1 MGLTVVES
9 RAYPLGRANVDT
21 DMIVSAE
28 WLKVTTRKGLGQA
41 VFAALRGDRA
51 NVFDDA
57 VYAGARILIA
67 GENFGCGSS
76 REHAAWAM
84 ADMGIAVVIAQSFSD
99 IFAANAFKNGILTVA
114 LPAADV
120 AVLLDIAKV
129 GKVIRVD
136 LERCRVEADGRIAY
150 DFAIDP
156 FHRRCLIE
164 GLDEIALTQAD
175 APHIAEHERRIAADA
190 PWLAEVGASV

>member
-1 MGLTVVES
+1 MGLTLVES

-41 VFAALRGDRA
+41 AFAALRGDRA

-76 REHAAWAM
+76 REHAVWAM
-84 ADMGIAVVIAQSFSD
+84 ADMGITVVIAPSFSD

-114 LPAADV
+114 LPAPDV
-120 AVLLDIAKV
+120 AALLDIAKL
-129 GKVIRVD
+129 GKAIRVD
-136 LERCRVEADGRIAY
+136 LERCRVEADGGAAY

-156 FHRRCLIE
+156 FRLRCLVE
-164 GLDEIALTQAD
+164 GLDEIALTQVD
-175 APHIAEHERRIAADA
+175 APYIAEHERRIAADA
-190 PWLAEVGASV
+190 PWLAEVGAGV